1 MPVRLARQ
9 GGAAKTA
16 QAHRRTFWRTC
27 SGRPLS
33 YDGSMA
39 RFGREVRTY
48 LDIGTRGAN
57 YEQPVLVP
65 QSRQV

>member
-1 MPVRLARQ
+1 
-9 GGAAKTA
+9 
-16 QAHRRTFWRTC
+16 
-27 SGRPLS
+27 
-33 YDGSMA
+33 MA